1 MACNCND
8 TQGSTEINTSTCTT
22 QPACTSNVNSAC
34 NCGCS
39 PCQCNTSQT
48 SVPTPFFNVA
58 TNVQECHTKTVVQQ
72 TFITTVSTGK
82 AFNMPACGASITILI
97 PGLQKIQVG
106 SYLWNATYGYL
117 YVVSFNFLTSQVI
130 VRNDC
135 TSGNAA
141 AGTLIPACTLFNV
154 VDPPFETDSG
164 CGGPGVFV
172 LVDFVVPAVSGS
184 TNLTVS
190 SVVGLAVGMVVQIV
204 TGNYT
209 VSAIVDATTITITND
224 TGSGGTPGATISAKD
239 INGHCIAP
247 VTPLIE
253 TPCAETP
260 VSQGALIVCE
270 NGIPTTLD
278 ATTLGQV
285 PVVVDTDTN
294 EVQFQTLNI
303 PVEVCTYLTAC
314 ETIIGVGV
322 GTTAALLV
330 HDCTI
335 FSVGDLVVI
344 HYSGLEN
351 IRWVITN
358 IVPSFAPP
366 PAHPNEGHLY
376 ITSLDAVGDVY
387 SLPEL
392 TEVCAAPCCDQVQHD
407 IASGR
412 YICDYD
418 WSAAFKSD
426 QQASLSANDNYTLA
440 APAIGPTP
448 STHSGTGVFAQI
460 LNTTCNDMKI
470 MVTYEFLIR
479 GSFAFTEG
487 DYSEV
492 ALYPYIGA
500 DTVLLAAAFPAPAYT
515 LVFPLRSALNGGIG
529 INLMEIEGNWVNVPC
544 KTTDYPYHETFTF
557 VETYTLAVG
566 FKMQL
571 YCKQDFH
578 YYIHL
583 SGRSPGD
590 ACCGC
595 ADVLDDSTGLF
606 TCEQS
611 HVRLHTLGVAV
622 QAA

>member
-48 SVPTPFFNVA
+48 SVPTPFFNA
-58 TNVQECHTKTVVQQ
+58 SCNVQECHTKTVVQQ

-117 YVVSFNFLTSQVI
+117 YVVSFNFLTSQVT

-172 LVDFVVPAVSGS
+172 LVDFVIPAVSGS

-204 TGNYT
+204 TGTYT
-209 VSAIVDATTITITND
+209 VSAIADAITITITND
-224 TGSGGTPGATISAKD
+224 TGGGGTPGATISAKD
-239 INGHCIAP
+239 INGHCIVP

-253 TPCAETP
+253 TPCTETP
-260 VSQGALIVCE
+260 VAKGAIVVCE
-270 NGIPTTLD
+270 NGIPSTLD
-278 ATTLGQV
+278 AESVGQV
-285 PVVVDTDTN
+285 PVVVDATTN
-294 EVQFQTLNI
+294 EVQFQTLDLPI
-303 PVEVCTYLTAC
+303 EVCSYLTSCA
-314 ETIIGVGV
+314 TIVGSGV

-418 WSAAFKSD
+418 WS
-426 QQASLSANDNYTLA
+426 SAQSTIYKTNTVNNAGTITIA
-440 APAIGPTP
+440 VAPIPVP
-448 STHSGTGVFAQI
+448 QYFPGTQI
-460 LNTTCNDMKI
+460 YVEFINNTCNSLDI
-470 MVTYEFLIR
+470 HVSIDYYVYGEFIDAQLDDLFNIR
-479 GSFAFTEG
+479 SLAYIDTG
-487 DYSEV
+487 D
-492 ALYPYIGA
+492 ALLLDPY
-500 DTVLLAAAFPAPAYT
+500 PAPA
-515 LVFPLRSALNGGIG
+515 
-529 INLMEIEGNWVNVPC
+529 NVLILPGKKYLEAVAAC
-544 KTTDYPYHETFTF
+544 VDPAEDFRYPFDH
-557 VETYTLAVG
+557 
-566 FKMQL
+566 
-571 YCKQDFH
+571 
-578 YYIHL
+578 
-583 SGRSPGD
+583 
-590 ACCGC
+590 
-595 ADVLDDSTGLF
+595 LF
-606 TCEQS
+606 TYNLAYRILAGHKYIIRAKLDFYYDCYTRPLGGVASNTLDLQFNE
-611 HVRLHTLGVAV
+611 VRINGIGVAV